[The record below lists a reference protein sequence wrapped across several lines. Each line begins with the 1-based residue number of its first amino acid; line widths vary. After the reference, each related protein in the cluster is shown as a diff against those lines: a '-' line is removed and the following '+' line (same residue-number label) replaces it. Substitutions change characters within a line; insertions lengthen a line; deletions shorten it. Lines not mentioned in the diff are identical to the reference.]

1 MGELFLK
8 RNNFPNYTS
17 LISPKNLLIRPAV
30 HLDKKHILKFC
41 KNTFSWGDYIESAW
55 DSWIHQGNLIVIEEK
70 NPIAICHVF
79 FSKTQLWI
87 EGIRIHPLFQ
97 RKGLASKL
105 ISYAESLNTQNTQIF
120 SLLVNSQNTPC
131 LELVRKLGY
140 EKKQEWYFYSL
151 SPKSTGHN
159 HIQYLDDSCVIPFDT
174 FVDSWRWLPA
184 KDYADELLEKKQ
196 VIYSDL
202 QGKTAYAVIRK
213 SDYFENVVYATIHVG
228 SKQNNDCLISYLQ
241 ELGHKNDFTLQ
252 IIASNSLCGYDD
264 LKFITK
270 DYYFL
275 KNILNKNNKNSNQNL
290 KSC

>member
-1 MGELFLK
+1 LK
-8 RNNFPNYTS
+8 RNDLLNYTS
-17 LISPKNLLIRPAV
+17 LTIPNNLHLRPAR
-30 HLDKKHILKFC
+30 HSDKNHILKFC

-55 DSWIHQGNLIVIEEK
+55 DNWIHQGNLIVIEEK

-87 EGIRIHPLFQ
+87 EGIRIHPSFQ
-97 RKGLASKL
+97 RHGLASKL

-140 EKKQEWYFYSL
+140 EEKQKWYFYSL
-151 SPKSTGHN
+151 SPKSTERN

-174 FVDSWRWLPA
+174 FVDSWRWLPT

-196 VIYSDL
+196 IIYSDL

-213 SDYFENVVYATIHVG
+213 SDYFENVVSATIHVG
-228 SKQNNDCLISYLQ
+228 SKQNNENLILFLQEFGYKNNLTVQVISSNYLQ
-241 ELGHKNDFTLQ
+241 GST
-252 IIASNSLCGYDD
+252 D

-270 DYYFL
+270 DCLFS
-275 KNILNKNNKNSNQNL
+275 KNK
-290 KSC
+290 